1 MSMKKVRAEAERAWS
16 EGKHTYL
23 VRLTQIPSFKGR
35 QDDDDDDAKPARVLP
50 SRFPDLEDA
59 IEAIVEV
66 GWEIRDLQFGEKPLL
81 IMGSTMDLPI
91 INAVFVR
98 PTAAS

>member
-1 MSMKKVRAEAERAWS
+1 MSKSTSKVRSDAEQAWG
-16 EGKHTYL
+16 EGKSTYL

-35 QDDDDDDAKPARVLP
+35 QDDDDDSKPARVLP
-50 SRFPDLEDA
+50 TRFPDFEDA

-66 GWEIRDLQFGEKPLL
+66 GWVVRDLQFGEKPLK
-81 IMGSTMDLPI
+81 IMGSTMDLPV

-98 PTAAS
+98 PSA